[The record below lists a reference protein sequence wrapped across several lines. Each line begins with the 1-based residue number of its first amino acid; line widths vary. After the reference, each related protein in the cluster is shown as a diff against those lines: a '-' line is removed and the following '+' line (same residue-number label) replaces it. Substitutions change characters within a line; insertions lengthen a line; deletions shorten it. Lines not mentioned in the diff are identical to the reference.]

1 MFFFYYLVTFK
12 CLVKLRKIILLKD
25 MIKLSITLLLLL
37 GRNDVKDFI
46 DKESISLPEKEKWNK
61 E

>member
-1 MFFFYYLVTFK
+1 MFFYYFVTFK
-12 CLVKLRKIILLKD
+12 CLTKLRKIILLKNI
-25 MIKLSITLLLLL
+25 IKLIIKLILLL